1 MQPRDPL
8 DDRQSQPRSAAMRAS
23 IAPALKRR
31 LQLLRSSAER
41 TTMASNFF
49 MTDFLDRAVERRLL
63 VPRSVR

>member
-31 LQLLRSSAER
+31 LQLLR
-41 TTMASNFF
+41 
-49 MTDFLDRAVERRLL
+49 FLCRKNHAGEQLFHD
-63 VPRSVR
+63 